1 MELLAVVWGLE
12 HFRLYIYGK
21 PIKLL
26 SDHQALEPLIK
37 RNRSNTTYSARLTRW
52 LDRLAHFTINVSHIA
67 GKHLAL
73 TDYLSRNPSAPPQAD
88 DVYDEEYVINNV
100 IPHYKFV
107 TKYGCLSNHFNQS
120 KHGTQQETT
129 RKANNTPKH
138 SKTREQIAIDCLK
151 SSQVSSSFQTASK
164 AKIIMDARTID
175 NLERADKSAETRYPI
190 ARWRDIVKPGVYR
203 QSGGR
208 WKKYHE
214 PKFLRNERRVI
225 EEQLQQA
232 IRNVENQNQ
241 QEPAGGFQPETRRQ
255 EQWTVDPFWD
265 VDRPQTPANTEDRPG
280 PSQQQPIPMEEG
292 ELDSE
297 SDQDPSILEVPAI
310 NWAKYAGVKSVQYIK
325 MGHAPRTTAEEQ
337 NDWDLGNAV
346 RESEKNFS
354 TDLQLL
360 MTETTNDPT
369 LLKTLVCLE
378 RQQQDNIPEE
388 YQQCRRKLSS

>member
-1 MELLAVVWGLE
+1 
-12 HFRLYIYGK
+12 
-21 PIKLL
+21 
-26 SDHQALEPLIK
+26 
-37 RNRSNTTYSARLTRW
+37 
-52 LDRLAHFTINVSHIA
+52 
-67 GKHLAL
+67 
-73 TDYLSRNPSAPPQAD
+73 
-88 DVYDEEYVINNV
+88 
-100 IPHYKFV
+100 
-107 TKYGCLSNHFNQS
+107 
-120 KHGTQQETT
+120 
-129 RKANNTPKH
+129 
-138 SKTREQIAIDCLK
+138 
-151 SSQVSSSFQTASK
+151 
-164 AKIIMDARTID
+164 MDARTID
-175 NLERADKSAETRYPI
+175 NLERADKSAETRYLI

-232 IRNVENQNQ
+232 ITNVENQSQ

-265 VDRPQTPANTEDRPG
+265 VDRPQAPANTEDRPG

-292 ELDSE
+292 EIDSE
-297 SDQDPSILEVPAI
+297 SDQDPSILEVPAV

-354 TDLQLL
+354 TDIQLL

-388 YQQCRRKLSS
+388 NQQCRRKLSTRYGLVFYEDRIIVPKNLRTTVISLLHKGHPAINKMSMAARHF

>member
-1 MELLAVVWGLE
+1 MSGPLQFRWNGDLKPIEFASRFLFDTEKKYAIKELELLAVVWGLE

-26 SDHQALEPLIK
+26 TDHQALEPLIK
-37 RNRSNTTYSARLTRW
+37 RNRSNKTYSARLTRW

-73 TDYLSRNPSAPPQAD
+73 THDLSRNPSAPPQAD

-164 AKIIMDARTID
+164 VKIIMDARTID
-175 NLERADKSAETRYPI
+175 NLERADKSAETRYLI

-225 EEQLQQA
+225 EEQLQQP
-232 IRNVENQNQ
+232 IRNVENQSQ
-241 QEPAGGFQPETRRQ
+241 QEPAGGFQSETRRQ

-292 ELDSE
+292 EIDSE
-297 SDQDPSILEVPAI
+297 SDQDPSILEVPAK
-310 NWAKYAGVKSVQYIK
+310 NWAKYAGVQSVQYIK
-325 MGHAPRTTAEEQ
+325 MGLSMPLEPPQKSRMIGT
-337 NDWDLGNAV
+337 
-346 RESEKNFS
+346 SETRYVN
-354 TDLQLL
+354 
-360 MTETTNDPT
+360 
-369 LLKTLVCLE
+369 
-378 RQQQDNIPEE
+378 
-388 YQQCRRKLSS
+388 RRRISPQTSSC

>member
-1 MELLAVVWGLE
+1 M
-12 HFRLYIYGK
+12 
-21 PIKLL
+21 
-26 SDHQALEPLIK
+26 
-37 RNRSNTTYSARLTRW
+37 
-52 LDRLAHFTINVSHIA
+52 
-67 GKHLAL
+67 
-73 TDYLSRNPSAPPQAD
+73 
-88 DVYDEEYVINNV
+88 
-100 IPHYKFV
+100 

-120 KHGTQQETT
+120 KHGTQKETT

-138 SKTREQIAIDCLK
+138 SKTREQTAIDCLK
-151 SSQVSSSFQTASK
+151 SSQVSSSFQTTSK
-164 AKIIMDARTID
+164 VKIIMDAETID
-175 NLERADKSAETRYPI
+175 NLERADNSAGTRYLI

-265 VDRPQTPANTEDRPG
+265 VDRPQAPANAEDRPG
-280 PSQQQPIPMEEG
+280 SSQQQPIPMEEG
-292 ELDSE
+292 EIDSE

-325 MGHAPRTTAEEQ
+325 MGHAPRTTEEP
-337 NDWDLGNAV
+337 NDWDFGNAV

-378 RQQQDNIPEE
+378 RQQQDNIP
-388 YQQCRRKLSS
+388 

>member
-1 MELLAVVWGLE
+1 
-12 HFRLYIYGK
+12 
-21 PIKLL
+21 
-26 SDHQALEPLIK
+26 
-37 RNRSNTTYSARLTRW
+37 
-52 LDRLAHFTINVSHIA
+52 
-67 GKHLAL
+67 
-73 TDYLSRNPSAPPQAD
+73 
-88 DVYDEEYVINNV
+88 
-100 IPHYKFV
+100 
-107 TKYGCLSNHFNQS
+107 
-120 KHGTQQETT
+120 
-129 RKANNTPKH
+129 
-138 SKTREQIAIDCLK
+138 
-151 SSQVSSSFQTASK
+151 
-164 AKIIMDARTID
+164 MDARTID
-175 NLERADKSAETRYPI
+175 NLEQADKSAETRYLI

-232 IRNVENQNQ
+232 IRNIENQSQ
-241 QEPAGGFQPETRRQ
+241 QEPTGGFQPETRRQ

-265 VDRPQTPANTEDRPG
+265 VDRPQATANTDDRHG

-292 ELDSE
+292 EIDSE
-297 SDQDPSILEVPAI
+297 SDQDPSILEVPAV

-325 MGHAPRTTAEEQ
+325 MGHAPRTTAEEP

-388 YQQCRRKLSS
+388 YQQCRRKLSTRYGLVFYEDRIIVPKNLRTTVISLLHKGHPAINKMSMAARHFWWPKITEAIQKKCDGCIPCKMSGKNIKPNLHNTEKKPTTGFKQAERRNTTGFYRTVHRKKPKVLYFTLNGPV